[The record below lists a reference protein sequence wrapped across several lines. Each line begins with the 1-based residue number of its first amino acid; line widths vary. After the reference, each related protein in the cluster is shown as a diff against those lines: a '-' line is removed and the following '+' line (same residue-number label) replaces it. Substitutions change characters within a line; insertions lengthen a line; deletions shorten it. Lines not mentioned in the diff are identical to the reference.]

1 MSEDRI
7 GDIGEFGLI
16 RRITHDFIYR
26 PELVR
31 LGTGDDGGV
40 YRIPEGF
47 DEVIS
52 TDTMVEGLHFTKE
65 TMGPEDVG
73 YHLAASNFSD
83 MAAMGADA
91 HGFVLSIALP
101 NDLPVSWVESL
112 YDGIRLCCRK
122 YRVNLLGGDVTGS
135 PKGII
140 LTGTVLGMVPEG
152 KMVPRS
158 GAKVGDLVFVTET
171 IGDSAAGL
179 YALLHGMEKDWPFL
193 VKRHRRPE
201 PQIEKGIL
209 LRKAGAHSLNDI
221 SDGLS
226 RELNEIALASQVEIE
241 IEPALIPL
249 SEETKALAAK
259 EKVNPL
265 SWAFNGGE
273 DYELTGTISPE
284 SFDTIERKDGI
295 TVIGRVTGKGHGVYL
310 KENGSRRL
318 LEIHGYDH
326 FVK

>member
-1 MSEDRI
+1 MSEVRI

-16 RRITHDFIYR
+16 CRLTHDFIYR

-31 LGTGDDGGV
+31 LGVGDDGAV
-40 YRIPEGF
+40 YHLPEGF

-52 TDTMVEGLHFTKE
+52 TDTMVEGIHFTRD

-83 MAAMGADA
+83 MAAMGADV

-101 NDLPVSWVESL
+101 DELPVEWVEKL
-112 YDGIRLCCRK
+112 YDGIRLCCKK

-135 PKGII
+135 PRGII
-140 LTGTVLGMVPEG
+140 LTGTVLGIVPEG
-152 KMVPRS
+152 KAVPRS
-158 GAKVGDLVFVTET
+158 GAEEGDLVFVTET

-179 YALLHGMEKDWPFL
+179 YAILHGKGKDWPFL

-241 IEPALIPL
+241 INPSLIPL
-249 SEETKALAAK
+249 SKEARKLAA
-259 EKVNPL
+259 EAHMDPL

-284 SFDTIERKDGI
+284 SFDTIESKDGI
-295 TVIGRVTGKGHGVYL
+295 IVIGRVTGRGQGVYL
-310 KENGSRRL
+310 KNNEKRKV

>member
-1 MSEDRI
+1 MEALADPAGAAEDRERV
-7 GDIGEFGLI
+7 GAI
-16 RRITHDFIYR
+16 R
-26 PELVR
+26 E
-31 LGTGDDGGV
+31 DDG
-40 YRIPEGF
+40 IPA
-47 DEVIS
+47 I
-52 TDTMVEGLHFTKE
+52 TRAVEGVV
-65 TMGPEDVG
+65 DD
-73 YHLAASNFSD
+73 HLRLPVEHVAEQ
-83 MAAMGADA
+83 GAGRGDCGIVVV

-101 NDLPVSWVESL
+101 DELPVEWVEKL
-112 YDGIRLCCRK
+112 YDGIRLCCKK

-135 PKGII
+135 PRGII
-140 LTGTVLGMVPEG
+140 LTGTVLGIVPEG
-152 KMVPRS
+152 KAVPRS
-158 GAKVGDLVFVTET
+158 GAEEGDLVFVTET

-179 YALLHGMEKDWPFL
+179 YAILHGKGKDWPFL

-226 RELNEIALASQVEIE
+226 RELNEIASASQVEIE
-241 IEPALIPL
+241 INPSLIPL
-249 SEETKALAAK
+249 SKEARKLAA
-259 EKVNPL
+259 EVHMDPL

-310 KENGSRRL
+310 KENGSRKL
-318 LEIHGYDH
+318 LKIHGYDH